1 MNKNDKI
8 PRPTD
13 DRDTAARTSGSIDD
27 RAAHRE
33 AAPTSGI
40 DVPGAPTMPFAG
52 LGATTDVAGTERS
65 PGELVLDQEQA
76 AQRSPIQRG

>member
-1 MNKNDKI
+1 VSDKT

-13 DRDTAARTSGSIDD
+13 DRETAARKSGSIDG
-27 RAAHRE
+27 RAPHRE
-33 AAPTSGI
+33 AAPTPGI
-40 DVPGAPTMPFAG
+40 DVPGAPTLPYAG
-52 LGATTDVAGTERS
+52 LGATTDVAGTDRS